1 MDIVITTTH
10 EDEDI
15 VITRDIFQTLVD
27 VVIVN
32 LIHTNLVQHASTMTT
47 HPTTIIA
54 QNKA

>member
-27 VVIVN
+27 IVIVN

>member
-32 LIHTNLVQHASTMTT
+32 LIHTNLV
-47 HPTTIIA
+47 
-54 QNKA
+54 